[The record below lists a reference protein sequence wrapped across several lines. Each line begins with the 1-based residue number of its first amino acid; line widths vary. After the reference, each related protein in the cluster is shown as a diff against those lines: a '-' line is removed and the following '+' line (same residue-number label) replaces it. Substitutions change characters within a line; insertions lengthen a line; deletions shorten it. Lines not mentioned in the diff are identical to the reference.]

1 MPQNATYI
9 QAQNPWFGYPFG
21 MTMEKRTVSEGKFGF
36 NGKEKDTD
44 FAEGVYDFGANYVV
58 VITD

>member
-1 MPQNATYI
+1 MPPKTTHI
-9 QAQNPWFGYPFG
+9 QAQNHCFGYPFG

-44 FAEGVYDFGANYVV
+44 FAVGVYDFGANYVV